1 VKPILYAITD
11 RRLMGEDPVASA
23 ESLMVAG
30 VDWLQVREKDLSD
43 RDLFGLVA
51 ALSPLAARSAVAL
64 LVNGRPDIALAAG
77 ATGVHLPS
85 EGLPTGW
92 VRSMC
97 PSPLLVVRSC
107 HSVEDARRAQAE
119 GADAVTLGPV
129 FPTPSKA
136 AFGEP
141 MGLEAFSRACCGV
154 EIPVLALGGVG
165 PAEVPAVLA
174 AGAAGVAAIRLFW
187 RMGRPREEVPALRSA
202 PPADSPPI
210 R

>member
-1 VKPILYAITD
+1 MKPILYAITD
-11 RRLMGEDPVASA
+11 RRLMGQDPLASA

-30 VDWLQVREKDLSD
+30 VDWLQVREKDLAD
-43 RDLFGLVA
+43 RDLFDLVA

-85 EGLPTGW
+85 EGLPTGR

-97 PSPLLVVRSC
+97 PPPLLVVRSC
-107 HSVEDARRAQAE
+107 HSIEEVRRAQAE

-136 AFGEP
+136 ALGEP
-141 MGLEAFSRACCGV
+141 MGLEAFSRACLGV

-174 AGAAGVAAIRLFW
+174 AGAAGFAAIRLFW
-187 RMGRPREEVPALRSA
+187 RMGRPQEEVPALRSA
-202 PPADSPPI
+202 VPADSPPT